1 MSEAWPDSVDPWRMA
16 AQGRCFEKRLPL
28 LAMPRLGGLLAATEG
43 ALVAAVEFGREADL
57 VWYVR
62 VRVEGRLPLTCQ
74 RSGKVF
80 DFPIAVDSRLG
91 LMRQEADEA
100 ALPPG
105 YEPLLVQGDSIRPTD
120 VVEDELILALPLV
133 PVAPG
138 SEGEDAGVLVY
149 SSEPES
155 VEPPH
160 PFAALAALRKN

>member
-1 MSEAWPDSVDPWRMA
+1 MVT
-16 AQGRCFEKRLPL
+16 QGRCFEKRLPL
-28 LAMPRLGGLLAATEG
+28 AAMPRLGGLLASAEG
-43 ALVAAVEFGREADL
+43 SLVAAVEFGREADL
-57 VWYVR
+57 VSYVR
-62 VRVEGRLPLTCQ
+62 VLVEGRLPLTCQ
-74 RSGKVF
+74 RSGLVF
-80 DFPIAVDSRLG
+80 DFPFVIDSRLG
-91 LMRQEADEA
+91 LIRQEAEEA

-133 PVAPG
+133 PIAPG
-138 SEGEDAGVLVY
+138 GEGDDAGVLVW